1 MASELL
7 RKLLDAGIH
16 FGHRTSRWNPKMK
29 PYIFGKRNMIH
40 IIDVRESLK
49 GLLQSKKFLTKI
61 VAEGGD
67 VLFVGTKRQ
76 AKHSLVNHVPR
87 AKMHYVSERW
97 LGGILTNF
105 RTIRSRL
112 ARLEELEHIEEAG
125 EFGNYSKKM
134 VSTLQR
140 EKKKIKRNLEGI
152 RNMEKMPA
160 AMVLIDPT
168 HEHIAIREAKKLGI
182 PTISLIDT
190 DADPDLTDI
199 PIPGNDDSI
208 RSIDLIVR
216 ELADSVIEGLEA
228 RPEEKPAKME
238 STHDAVPADLEK
250 KRARQRP
257 RRKSPRKIEES
268 APAVKQE
275 VPETKSETVE
285 AAPAAEVMPVVEESP
300 KAEPAPAVEA
310 APESTPTTEE

>member
-7 RKLLDAGIH
+7 RELLDAGIH

-40 IIDVRESLK
+40 IINVKESLK
-49 GLLQSKKFLTKI
+49 GLLLAKKFLTKL

-76 AKHSLVNHVPR
+76 AKHSLSTHVPR

-112 ARLEELEHIEEAG
+112 ARLEELERIEEAG

-152 RNMEKMPA
+152 RNMEKMPV

-182 PTISLIDT
+182 PTIALIDT

-208 RSIDLIVR
+208 RSIDLVVR
-216 ELADSVIEGLEA
+216 ELTDSVIEGLEA
-228 RPEEKPAKME
+228 RPEEQPAKVE
-238 STHDAVPADLEK
+238 AVQNAVPADLERK
-250 KRARQRP
+250 KTRQRP
-257 RRKSPRKIEES
+257 QRKAPQKLES
-268 APAVKQE
+268 APQVTPQE
-275 VPETKSETVE
+275 VSEVKAESE
-285 AAPAAEVMPVVEESP
+285 ANEVSPSATEASPAAQETP
-300 KAEPAPAVEA
+300 KAEE
-310 APESTPTTEE
+310 APEATPKTEE